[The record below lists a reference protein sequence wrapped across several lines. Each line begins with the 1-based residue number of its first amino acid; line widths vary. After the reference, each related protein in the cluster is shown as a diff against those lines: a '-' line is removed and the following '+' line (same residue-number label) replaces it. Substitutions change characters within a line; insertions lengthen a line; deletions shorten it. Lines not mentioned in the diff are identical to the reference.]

1 MSVEDEIKKCTC
13 HLGICDRH
21 GDVGERIAQLEAEL
35 SECKEAVNQAVDG
48 MNHHAGE
55 VLRLQAEVR
64 NLQAWRAKDEG
75 LMEAQAKAIDSLT
88 KQNAELKATI
98 EQKHEINCG
107 LTDNRDALQA
117 ENANLRSGKAMLDL
131 TETNMQLCAKV
142 EELREQNA
150 RVVSDNLTL
159 VNSLEQE
166 GARLEAMQREN
177 AELRKDRDRL
187 DWLGSVY
194 ESKHGAGTY
203 RRFVDAAI
211 LDEER
216 LSANHPKP

>member
-1 MSVEDEIKKCTC
+1 MSELRTDYIEERERR
-13 HLGICDRH
+13 LQ
-21 GDVGERIAQLEAEL
+21 ERIAQLKAEL